1 MQPNRRRSS
10 CIMECSDYSIRYNT
24 ETGEPYI
31 FKENI
36 KYAGFFVRLA
46 AYLLDLIIVAAAS
59 APILLLLSL
68 IPFMDTKI
76 FFVFTAKAIVVY
88 LLKAL
93 YFVLFLKLR
102 GATPGK
108 LALRIR
114 VVKKEGELS
123 WIDAVYRETVGRY
136 LSGLVLSLGYLMVGF
151 SRTKQGLHDML
162 CDTVVIYNI

>member
-1 MQPNRRRSS
+1 
-10 CIMECSDYSIRYNT
+10 MECSDYSIRYNT
-24 ETGEPYI
+24 ETGEPYV

-36 KYAGFFVRLA
+36 KYAGFFARLA
-46 AYLLDLIIVAAAS
+46 AYLIDLIIVAAAA
-59 APILLLLSL
+59 APLSLLLSL
-68 IPFMDTKI
+68 IPFMGYKV
-76 FFVFTAKAIVVY
+76 FFTFTAKAIIIY

-108 LALRIR
+108 LAMRIQ
-114 VVKKEGELS
+114 VVKKEGEIS

-136 LSGLVLSLGYLMVGF
+136 LSGLVLCIGYLMVGF

-162 CDTVVIYNI
+162 CDTVVIYRI

>member
-1 MQPNRRRSS
+1 
-10 CIMECSDYSIRYNT
+10 MECSDFSIRYNT

-36 KYAGFFVRLA
+36 KYAGFFARLA
-46 AYLLDLIIVAAAS
+46 AYLLDLIIVVAAS
-59 APILLLLSL
+59 VPLSLLLSV
-68 IPFMDTKI
+68 IPFMGHRV
-76 FFVFTAKAIVVY
+76 FFTFTVKAIVLY
-88 LLKAL
+88 LLKTL

-108 LALRIR
+108 LAMRMQ

-136 LSGLVLSLGYLMVGF
+136 LSGLVFSIGYLMVGF

-162 CDTVVIYNI
+162 CDTIVIYRI